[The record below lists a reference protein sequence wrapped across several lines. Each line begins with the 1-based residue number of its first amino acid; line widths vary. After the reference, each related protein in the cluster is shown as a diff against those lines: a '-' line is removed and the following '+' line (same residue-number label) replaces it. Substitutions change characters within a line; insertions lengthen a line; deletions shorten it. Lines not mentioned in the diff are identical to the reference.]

1 VNWKGSQLI
10 ISIFI
15 VGLRAS
21 CGMLFSLG
29 LAYVGLCL
37 VASREFYATW
47 WVGGKSLSAVVWKMV
62 PLYLM
67 WCIWNERNARYFEDT
82 SRNIED
88 LIHFFLYTLFTWTA
102 GWLAPL
108 VISFLDFLIMFSFSF
123 SSS

>member
-37 VASREFYATW
+37 VASRELYATW